1 MNAECQSK
9 EDFLQEA
16 EKLAEEVVAAKVPE
30 STQKGLNNAAQHINA
45 RGHFQDENLEL
56 IAISITDGKARQRI
70 CFVGVLD
77 KPCGKVVLEK
87 LAAFGIEGKMIG
99 KIVREGRLT
108 L

>member
-1 MNAECQSK
+1 
-9 EDFLQEA
+9 
-16 EKLAEEVVAAKVPE
+16 
-30 STQKGLNNAAQHINA
+30 
-45 RGHFQDENLEL
+45 
-56 IAISITDGKARQRI
+56 
-70 CFVGVLD
+70 VLD